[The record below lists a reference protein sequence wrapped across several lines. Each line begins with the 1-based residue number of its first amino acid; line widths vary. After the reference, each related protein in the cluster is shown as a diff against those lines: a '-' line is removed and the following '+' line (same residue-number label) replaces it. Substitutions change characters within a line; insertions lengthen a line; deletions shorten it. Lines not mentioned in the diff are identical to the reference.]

1 MVNFDTLV
9 EKVLL
14 NEAGVVGVPDW
25 FQKIINKHREL
36 FGIDITD
43 EDISDF
49 FDLLDDARISETD
62 GLKNYNK
69 IRILDFMKTFY
80 DSMNPKPK
88 DVNEFKNLLTN
99 NTNFANLPLVK
110 KILLLNP
117 TTKSQWEL
125 TNKNIA
131 DLKVR
136 SETSAGQKGADALQN
151 EYGNDFIIPAV
162 QKIINK
168 RIGFF
173 TRVAKL
179 KSPTTPFANLIND
192 VFKNPEQ
199 YESGAKRFTSD
210 FEAVDKFYI
219 DNLIEIA
226 KAAKQFY
233 ASEMA
238 RIKLSPEQLGGFLE
252 SFTMWVDDILNEAP
266 LTSALQAGLARANQ
280 ISSQPVQQQPADKNQ
295 VLRNIA
301 ASRTARQAS
310 NFNNKQISPQVTK
323 DLKQKELQDIP
334 NRILYFSGQPIK
346 FKKFKVVNA
355 NKIEETDKEITIT
368 PLKVSQISQLK
379 TPEATALSQ
388 ALSKVA
394 EYTKSRMG
402 AGELIKK
409 TGQALAAAGQ
419 AGKAFAGV
427 T

>member
-14 NEAGVVGVPDW
+14 NEAGIVGVPNW
-25 FQKIINKHREL
+25 FQKIVDKHREL
-36 FGIDITD
+36 FGIDVTD
-43 EDISDF
+43 EDVTDF
-49 FDLLDDARISETD
+49 FNLLDDTKISETE

-69 IRILDFMKTFY
+69 IRILDVMKTFY
-80 DSMNPKPK
+80 DAMNPKPK
-88 DVNEFKNLLTN
+88 DTNEFKSLLTS
-99 NTNFANLPLVK
+99 NTNFANLPFVK
-110 KILLLNP
+110 KVLLLNP
-117 TTKSQWEL
+117 TTKNQWEL

-136 SETSAGQKGADALQN
+136 SETSAGQKGADALQS
-151 EYGNDFIIPAV
+151 EYGSDFIIPAV

-179 KSPTTPFANLIND
+179 KSPTTPFANLISD

-252 SFTMWVDDILNEAP
+252 SFTLWVDDILNEAP
-266 LTSALQAGLARANQ
+266 LTSALQAGLARASQ
-280 ISSQPVQQQPADKNQ
+280 IASQPIQQTADKSQ
-295 VLRNIA
+295 VLKNIE
-301 ASRTARQAS
+301 ASRSARQTS

-346 FKKFKVVNA
+346 FKKFKVVNP
-355 NKIEETDKEITIT
+355 NKVQETDKEITIT

-379 TPEATALSQ
+379 TPEATALTQ

-394 EYTKSRMG
+394 EYSKSRMG
-402 AGELIKK
+402 TGELIKK